1 MIETIPTISQRER
14 ASISRAV
21 MVLARQQ
28 AIKAVKRAL
37 AAKGL
42 KPQCIARREIVAAAD
57 RYLANHPELI
67 SEAREIVERWQAEKA
82 SSVEAFG
89 AAPELA

>member
-1 MIETIPTISQRER
+1 MIETIP
-14 ASISRAV
+14 SISPREHANMSKSV
-21 MVLARQQ
+21 RVLAQQQ

-42 KPQCIARREIVAAAD
+42 KLQHILKREIVAATD
-57 RYLANHPELI
+57 KYLANHPELI
-67 SEAREIVERWQAEKA
+67 SETKEIVERWQAEKA